1 MMQEQSNLFPYKHN
15 PGSELKADPV
25 GALALY
31 TVKGVGSARFRALL
45 NAFGSP
51 AEVFSAGEKSLREV
65 PGIDEGVASCII
77 AARDN
82 GDGAELYENVQR
94 CQAAI
99 VSIWDPEYPEK
110 LREIHDPPA
119 LLFVRGALPAPQEIC
134 IAVVGTRTPNLY
146 GMRVAHLF
154 AEDLASRGVAV
165 ISGMARGIDTSA
177 HEGALRAGGRTFA
190 VFGCGVD
197 VIYPQENETLAEK
210 IRSSGGL
217 ISESLPGTPPDS
229 GLFPRRNRIISGM
242 SRGTLVVQG
251 GETSG
256 ALITA
261 RCALEQNREVFAV
274 PGAVDDKRSRGPHL
288 LIRQGALLVETAEDI
303 LKELGAG
310 SLENRS
316 EAPPINLPPP
326 NASEERVL
334 AKLSREPRHIDEL
347 VRELQSPVAAILADL
362 LGLEMKGWVVQS
374 PGKLFSL
381 KDY

>member
-1 MMQEQSNLFPYKHN
+1 MIQEQSDLFPVKRH
-15 PGSELKADPV
+15 PGFALKADPV

-51 AEVFSAGEKSLREV
+51 SEVFAAKERSLREV
-65 PGIDEGVASCII
+65 PGIDEGVASSII
-77 AARDN
+77 AARN
-82 GDGAELYENVQR
+82 SGDGRKLFERLQR
-94 CQAAI
+94 CDAAM

-119 LLFVRGALPAPQEIC
+119 LLFVRGTLPASQEIC
-134 IAVVGTRTPNLY
+134 VAVVGTRTPSLY
-146 GMRVAHLF
+146 GVKVAHSL
-154 AEDLASRGVAV
+154 AEDLASRGIAIV
-165 ISGMARGIDTSA
+165 SGLARGIDTSA

-197 VIYPQENETLAEK
+197 VIYPQENKALALK
-210 IRSSGGL
+210 ILATGGL
-217 ISESLPGTPPDS
+217 ISESLPETPPDS
-229 GLFPRRNRIISGM
+229 GLFPRRNRIISGICL
-242 SRGTLVVQG
+242 GTLVVQG
-251 GETSG
+251 SETSG

-261 RCALEQNREVFAV
+261 RCALDQNREVFAV

-288 LIRQGALLVETAEDI
+288 LIRQGAVLVETVDDI
-303 LKELGAG
+303 LKELGVGFHQNQSAVQP
-310 SLENRS
+310 
-316 EAPPINLPPP
+316 ANLPPP
-326 NASEERVL
+326 NASEATVL

-347 VRELQSPVAAILADL
+347 VRELQSPVAAVLADL